1 MLWSASSR
9 DAHPGHD
16 LLALLKELSEL
27 HGPSGREEPVGRRVA
42 ALLEPYCDSI
52 RHDALGNCIAFKQGT
67 GPGPGPRIMLAA
79 HMDEIGLIVTRV
91 EEGGFLRFAGIGTLD
106 PRALVAQE
114 VVVHADAPLP
124 GYIGVKPPHLLDAAE
139 REKAIPIEEMFI
151 DVGMPEEEV
160 RRRIPPGTF
169 VTLRRDLTPLL
180 GTRVAGKAL
189 DNRASVAA
197 LVETMR
203 LLRRLHHAADVYA
216 VATVQEEVGL
226 RGAMVSTFG
235 IVPDMAVAID
245 VGFAP
250 QPGLPE
256 DRVFPMGKGPA
267 VAFGANIHPRLF
279 SMLVDV
285 AKENNIPHQIEP
297 MPAASGTDA
306 WAMQVTASGVPTALV
321 SIPLRYMHTS
331 VEVVDLEDIR
341 QTARLLAHLVASLTA
356 ADREGWRYDL
366 T

>member
-1 MLWSASSR
+1 
-9 DAHPGHD
+9 
-16 LLALLKELSEL
+16 LALLKELSEL